1 MAGTSRRIFTREF
14 KVAAV
19 KELESGKPAGYV
31 ARRLEIKPTLLHR
44 WRQELKKHPTRAF
57 SGQGKPIQG
66 DSREAELER
75 KVGQMTM
82 EIDFLKKLLRSLEE
96 QQEAENGSGP
106 STRKS
111 AKKRKP

>member
-31 ARRLEIKPTLLHR
+31 ARRLEIKPNLLHR
-44 WRQELKKHPTRAF
+44 WRQELKKQPTKAF
-57 SGQGKPIQG
+57 SGQGKPVLG
-66 DSREAELER
+66 ESREGELEQ
-75 KVGQMTM
+75 KIGQLTM
-82 EIDFLKKLLRSLEE
+82 ENDFLKKLLRNFEE
-96 QQEAENGSGP
+96 QQETDNGSGP

-111 AKKRKP
+111 AKKRKG